1 VAALRQTNFLGG
13 ELSPL
18 LWGRTDLPEFA
29 RGLRRM
35 NNFFPTRQGMA
46 LSRPGTVVVNT
57 AKYPSQPQKVRL
69 VPFVVSD
76 SLSYVLEVGSDVYGT
91 GYMRFHRLGA
101 TVLDSFLV
109 IVEIATPW
117 KGQHLPLLQWAQ
129 TGDVMT
135 FTCGSDTPGLY
146 SPYELTRDPRTG
158 NWSLAQV
165 SFAVSPSYFIRLPAA
180 DAPSSKP
187 IMVIAANTF
196 TADATHAK
204 QLWAWRV
211 TANLQDATGR
221 QYEGLPVSVDQGF
234 DGTNPISLTT
244 FTTSA
249 SDDGISLVL
258 SADRPVTFRRM
269 YASFFG
275 PGLMP
280 PAGTKVVSYNFYRGR
295 GGLFGFVGT
304 TTGDDFVDT
313 GVSPD
318 YTLQPPRAQ
327 DPFQIPSGP
336 YDSIDTPSAVC
347 FYQERRVFSGLK
359 RRPASVLLSA
369 SGNYTDFDSHLLAT
383 ADQALEYALA
393 ARKRETVRAML
404 PLGRL
409 LLFTDSSVWSM
420 GGGQGSPLSALEVPQ
435 VQVEDEVG
443 SLPLH
448 PLVVGGS
455 ALYVRAKGRGVRAL
469 TPDASQSFPGGFA
482 GADLSSHAEHL
493 FTGGDSFGSAAGV
506 GLVPTITPK
515 RQIVDWAYAEDPF
528 GIVWAVRADGAL
540 LSLTYAKGAFAAW
553 AQHDTYGTVESVCVV
568 PETSEDAV
576 YLAVRRPGTGLTIER
591 MASRVVNGDANDGC
605 AVDGAF
611 RFEVLASTVT
621 AGTTLNLFGAYVGAP
636 VWVCGA
642 GITPQ
647 GPFAPTAAG
656 IVLTADIE
664 ANKGSYAVFYVGLP
678 FTPELETLDVA
689 QTDARL
695 KSKTVTRVGIEV
707 NETRGLEVGQDFDDL
722 EEYQQ
727 RQVTDSYGVISA
739 ATDLVTID
747 VAGTWD
753 THARACLRQSLPLQV
768 AVLGITRDVDV
779 GG

>member
-1 VAALRQTNFLGG
+1 MR
-13 ELSPL
+13 
-18 LWGRTDLPEFA
+18 
-29 RGLRRM
+29 
-35 NNFFPTRQGMA
+35 NFFPTRQGMA
-46 LSRPGTVVVNT
+46 LSRPGTVAVNT
-57 AKYPSQPQKVRL
+57 AKYPALAQKVRL

-76 SLSYVLEVGSDVYGT
+76 SVSYVLEIGCGPAGGYGD

-101 TVLDSFLV
+101 TVLTSGLA
-109 IVEIATPW
+109 IVELATPW
-117 KGQHLPLLQWAQ
+117 LGSHLPLLQWAQ
-129 TGDVMT
+129 TGDTMT
-135 FTCGSDTPGLY
+135 FVCGSDQPGLY

-158 NWSLAQV
+158 AWTLSQV
-165 SFAVSPSYFIRLPAA
+165 SFAVSPIYFVRLPLG
-180 DAPSSKP
+180 DAVSSKP
-187 IMVIAANTF
+187 VLVKTAATYVS
-196 TADATHAK
+196 DATHALQEWQWK
-204 QLWAWRV
+204 V
-211 TANLQDATGR
+211 TANLQDSTGR
-221 QYEGLPVSVDQGF
+221 QFESLPQLVDTSF
-234 DGTNPISLTT
+234 DGSNVLTVAAITTNR
-244 FTTSA
+244 
-249 SDDGISLVL
+249 LVL
-258 SADRPVTFRRM
+258 AADRPVTLRRVVDP
-269 YASFFG
+269 AFG
-275 PGLMP
+275 TGLFP
-280 PAGTKVVSYNFYRGR
+280 PTGTKVLSYNFYRGR
-295 GGLFGFVGT
+295 GDLFGFVGT
-304 TTGDDFVDT
+304 TTSLDFDDV

-318 YTLQPPRAQ
+318 YSLQPPRAQ
-327 DPFQIPSGP
+327 NPFDIPGGP
-336 YDSIDTPSAVC
+336 FDSIDTPSAVC

-393 ARKRETVRAML
+393 ARKRETVRTVM

-409 LLFTDSSVWSM
+409 LLFSDSSVWSM
-420 GGGQGSPLSALEVPQ
+420 GGGLGSPLSALEVPQ

-443 SLPLH
+443 SLPIM

-482 GADLSSHAEHL
+482 VADLSSHAEHL
-493 FTGGDSFGSAAGV
+493 FTGGDAFASAAGV
-506 GLVPTITPK
+506 GLVPAITPK
-515 RQIVDWAYAEDPF
+515 RQVVDWAYAEDPF
-528 GIVWAVRADGAL
+528 GIVWAVRNDGTL

-553 AQHDTYGTVESVCVV
+553 ARHDTYGTVESVCVV

-576 YLAVRRPGTGLTIER
+576 YLAVRRPGLGLTIER

-605 AVDGAF
+605 AVDCAL

-621 AGTTLNLFGAYVGAP
+621 AGTTLSLLGNFTGVP
-636 VWVCGA
+636 VWLCGQ

-656 IVLTADIE
+656 IVLTNDVE

-678 FTPELETLDVA
+678 FTPELETLDLA
-689 QTDARL
+689 QGDARL
-695 KSKTVTRVGIEV
+695 KNKTVVRVGIEV
-707 NETRGLEVGQDFDDL
+707 DETRGLEVGQDFDDL

-753 THARACLRQSLPLQV
+753 THARACLRQSLPLQM